1 MTDQLDKVTSDS
13 IKKSTTIE
21 ELHRDSSNKKAAKV
35 DDLRNQR
42 TGLRKKLDKQ
52 ATLLQTGVDERDS
65 ELDNVRALLSI
76 NTDDIS
82 ALEAN
87 MSQSRDERER
97 LQLRYNEVGL
107 ALATAQDDLEEVR
120 TQAGA
125 NREATAAMSRQIAV
139 P

>member
-65 ELDNVRALLSI
+65 ELDNVRH
-76 NTDDIS
+76 IS
-82 ALEAN
+82 VGSEYEPE
-87 MSQSRDERER
+87 SR
-97 LQLRYNEVGL
+97 
-107 ALATAQDDLEEVR
+107 
-120 TQAGA
+120 
-125 NREATAAMSRQIAV
+125 
-139 P
+139 